1 MGLPLL
7 IGAGVSACPLICEA
21 KRMWTSDPLDTR
33 VYKLFEAFQSL
44 EDAVFRLDARGS
56 AAAYKHSTAHVLKL
70 LGIIASSEIHPDCPD
85 TRPADEADRM
95 REALVRPLRIAER
108 LGIANFKLA

>member
-1 MGLPLL
+1 MARRLS
-7 IGAGVSACPLICEA
+7 IGSGGTT
-21 KRMWTSDPLDTR
+21 K
-33 VYKLFEAFQSL
+33 
-44 EDAVFRLDARGS
+44 GS

-70 LGIIASSEIHPDCPD
+70 LGLIASSEIHPDCPD
-85 TRPADEADRM
+85 VRPADEAHCM

>member
-1 MGLPLL
+1 
-7 IGAGVSACPLICEA
+7 
-21 KRMWTSDPLDTR
+21 MWSHAPLDTR

-70 LGIIASSEIHPDCPD
+70 LGLIASSEIHPECTDRRPD
-85 TRPADEADRM
+85 DEAGRM
-95 REALVRPLRIAER
+95 REALVRPLRIADR
-108 LGIANFKLA
+108 LGIKNFSLA

>member
-1 MGLPLL
+1 
-7 IGAGVSACPLICEA
+7 
-21 KRMWTSDPLDTR
+21 MWSGSPLDTR

-44 EDAVFRLDARGS
+44 EDAVFRLDANGS

-70 LGIIASSEIHPDCPD
+70 LGLIAAAEIHPDCLDRRPD
-85 TRPADEADRM
+85 DEAERM
-95 REALVRPLRIAER
+95 REALLRPLRIADR